1 MDYKPDIFFNTNAEV
16 VNKLQLETDQD
27 ILCAI
32 PPKDEFLG
40 YELKNGNKDLNTNKN
55 SLAFMTDVDY
65 KQLDKN
71 IYPKGNSLQVQKVI
85 LVKVYIYAY
94 YNCVYVIY
102 NSICI
107 RYKMSFRCSLYQ
119 Q

>member
-16 VNKLQLETDQD
+16 VNKLQLETNQD

-32 PPKDEFLG
+32 PPKNEFLD
-40 YELKNGNKDLNTNKN
+40 YELKNGNKELNSNKN

-71 IYPKGNSLQVQKVI
+71 IYSKGNSLQVQKVI
-85 LVKVYIYAY
+85 IVKVYIYAY
-94 YNCVYVIY
+94 YNCVYVMY
-102 NSICI
+102 NS
-107 RYKMSFRCSLYQ
+107 SLYKVQ
-119 Q
+119 DEF